1 MPTATGVV
9 VLIEAK
15 ILKCPHCG
23 KEFEKE
29 IEIEGEAEI
38 EFELGDYAQER
49 DEC

>member
-1 MPTATGVV
+1 MPEARGIV

-15 ILKCPHCG
+15 IITCPHCG

-38 EFELGDYAQER
+38 EFELQDYAQER